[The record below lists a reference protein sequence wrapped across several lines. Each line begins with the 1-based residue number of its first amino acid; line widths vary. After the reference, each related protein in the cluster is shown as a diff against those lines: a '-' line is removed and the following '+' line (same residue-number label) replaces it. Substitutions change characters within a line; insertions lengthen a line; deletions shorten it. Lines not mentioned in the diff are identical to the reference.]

1 MTRTRATYEVIGG
14 SWDYLRHM
22 RWSLVLLILL
32 GACTS
37 DDGDPCSRF
46 YKPYPNLIG
55 QRPRTE
61 ANAALLDAMAAY
73 DRGDLA
79 SAATGLS
86 SVVEKSPDDRLA
98 RLYLASALLGAGE
111 PYKAE
116 MHLDFLERVPG
127 ATFKDQTEW
136 YNTLCWLCSGQNDRA
151 AQEAARI
158 AALPSHTYKQEAAS
172 LSEVLA
178 GR

>member
-1 MTRTRATYEVIGG
+1 M
-14 SWDYLRHM
+14 
-22 RWSLVLLILL
+22 
-32 GACTS
+32 
-37 DDGDPCSRF
+37 
-46 YKPYPNLIG
+46 
-55 QRPRTE
+55 
-61 ANAALLDAMAAY
+61 
-73 DRGDLA
+73 
-79 SAATGLS
+79 
-86 SVVEKSPDDRLA
+86 VEKSPDDRLA

-158 AALPSHTYKQEAAS
+158 AALPSHTYKKEAAS
-172 LSEVLA
+172 LSEELGA
-178 GR
+178 R

>member
-1 MTRTRATYEVIGG
+1 
-14 SWDYLRHM
+14 M

-158 AALPSHTYKQEAAS
+158 AALPSHTYKQKAAS

>member
-1 MTRTRATYEVIGG
+1 MTRTRAAYVVIGG
-14 SWDYLRHM
+14 SRNYLRQM
-22 RWSLVLLILL
+22 RWSTLLLILL
-32 GACTS
+32 CACAA

-73 DRGDLA
+73 DQGDLVR
-79 SAATGLS
+79 AATGLS
-86 SVVEKSPDDRLA
+86 GVVEKTPDDRLA
-98 RLYLASALLGAGE
+98 RLYLASALLGSGE

-136 YNTLCWLCSGQNDRA
+136 YNTLCWLCSGQLDRA

-172 LSEVLA
+172 LSEMIS

>member
-1 MTRTRATYEVIGG
+1 MYGMIGG
-14 SWDYLRHM
+14 SSGYLRQM
-22 RWSLVLLILL
+22 RWSLLLPVVLL
-32 GACTS
+32 ACTP
-37 DDGDPCSRF
+37 DKGDPCARF
-46 YKPYPNLIG
+46 YTPYPDLIG
-55 QRPRTE
+55 QRPRTQ

-73 DRGDLA
+73 DQGDL
-79 SAATGLS
+79 STAAAGLAG
-86 SVVEKSPDDRLA
+86 VVAKSPDDRLA

-151 AQEAARI
+151 AREAARI
-158 AALPSHTYKQEAAS
+158 AALPSHTYKKEAAS
-172 LSEVLA
+172 LSEELGA
-178 GR
+178 R